1 MSLLKYIT
9 FREQKRIVRFGP
21 LSRAA
26 SIALI
31 SSAQVGCQSNF
42 CDGPAKAWQRMQ
54 DAGRIR
60 EHLCDEDIGGARWC
74 FGSYQTA

>member
-1 MSLLKYIT
+1 MLMSLLAPT
-9 FREQKRIVRFGP
+9 VVMDD
-21 LSRAA
+21 
-26 SIALI
+26 
-31 SSAQVGCQSNF
+31 VGCESNF
-42 CDGPAKAWQRMQ
+42 CDGPAKAWRRMQ